1 MPTLYKK
8 RSEGIFIGKTA
19 VSILF
24 ICLSVLAICACGF
37 FRGSGEREDGVIRL
51 SREELAG
58 YTVIRPADADEKVS
72 GSAVKL
78 RRALEDFCGSRVS
91 IADDYLSDGEE
102 PAANEILVGLTD
114 RQESREA
121 FERLSEKEGGGYS
134 LSTASRSS

>member
-58 YTVIRPADADEKVS
+58 YTVIRPA
-72 GSAVKL
+72 
-78 RRALEDFCGSRVS
+78 
-91 IADDYLSDGEE
+91 
-102 PAANEILVGLTD
+102 
-114 RQESREA
+114 
-121 FERLSEKEGGGYS
+121 ERTK
-134 LSTASRSS
+134 RFPDPP